1 MSLFHMLTTGSF
13 SARFFSNKLRVVSAA
28 VPNLLTVIN
37 GYRTYFGFSR
47 AVKRQSYAFFPLFFC
62 GGRGGE
68 VGLNPLGVVSL
79 LSSLKQAKLR
89 DIE

>member
-13 SARFFSNKLRVVSAA
+13 SARFFSNKPRVVSAA

-47 AVKRQSYAFFPLFFC
+47 AVKRQSYAFVPLFFLR
-62 GGRGGE
+62 GEGRRGGAE
-68 VGLNPLGVVSL
+68 
-79 LSSLKQAKLR
+79 SSWCC
-89 DIE
+89 

>member
-13 SARFFSNKLRVVSAA
+13 SARFFSNKPRVVSAA

-47 AVKRQSYAFFPLFFC
+47 AVKRQSMLSFLSFFAE
-62 GGRGGE
+62 GGE
-68 VGLNPLGVVSL
+68 ERWG
-79 LSSLKQAKLR
+79 
-89 DIE
+89 

>member
-13 SARFFSNKLRVVSAA
+13 SARFFSNKPRVVSAA

-47 AVKRQSYAFFPLFFC
+47 AVKRQSYAFLMLSFLSFFA

-68 VGLNPLGVVSL
+68 ERWG
-79 LSSLKQAKLR
+79 
-89 DIE
+89 